1 MDHYFKFENKKI
13 HYIQLILSF
22 GLVVVLG
29 GIIGFIL
36 IRKLD
41 LDMTNIQNEHVKRRN
56 FR

>member
-1 MDHYFKFENKKI
+1 MDHYVKFENKKI